1 VKQLLAKVGTTL
13 KHLTASS
20 DWHYITHFTAQA
32 DELLSMNYKIQLL
45 STKPKQTRKMPKV
58 LLDTQFNIQVAL
70 FIDYDWNEIMH
81 AKDDAMSCD

>member
-1 VKQLLAKVGTTL
+1 
-13 KHLTASS
+13 
-20 DWHYITHFTAQA
+20 
-32 DELLSMNYKIQLL
+32 
-45 STKPKQTRKMPKV
+45 MPKV